1 MRPLK
6 TPSKAMTSA
15 PREKTTPHLSVVIP
29 AFNEEA
35 RIGPTLDALVGYLD
49 TQTYSREVVV
59 VDDGST
65 DDTVG
70 VVERRAARPETPVRV
85 ESMPHAG
92 KGWAVRHGMLS
103 SGGRYRFMCDADLA
117 MPVRHLD
124 DFLGRMDEGYDI
136 VIGSRQIEGARRF
149 GEGIARHFRGRV
161 FNWVVRLVAVG
172 GFQDT
177 QCGFKCF
184 RGEVAEELFS
194 RQMTRGLGFDVEILY
209 LATRRRLRVL
219 EMPIDWHHQQMSRV
233 GSVVEPFSMLRD
245 ALAVRIRAAR
255 GLYGS
260 AAKPGDDGVR

>member
-85 ESMPHAG
+85 ESIPHAG

-117 MPVRHLD
+117 MPVRHLS

-149 GEGIARHFRGRV
+149 GRASR
-161 FNWVVRLVAVG
+161 ATSG
-172 GFQDT
+172 GVSSTGSSDSWPSAGSRT
-177 QCGFKCF
+177 PSAASSAS
-184 RGEVAEELFS
+184 GERS
-194 RQMTRGLGFDVEILY
+194 PR
-209 LATRRRLRVL
+209 
-219 EMPIDWHHQQMSRV
+219 S
-233 GSVVEPFSMLRD
+233 SS
-245 ALAVRIRAAR
+245 AAR
-255 GLYGS
+255 
-260 AAKPGDDGVR
+260 